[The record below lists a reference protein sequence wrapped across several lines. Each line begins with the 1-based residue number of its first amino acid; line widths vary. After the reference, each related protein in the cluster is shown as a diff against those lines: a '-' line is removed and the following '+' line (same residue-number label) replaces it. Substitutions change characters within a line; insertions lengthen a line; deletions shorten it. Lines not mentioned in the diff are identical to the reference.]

1 MSRIRYECR
10 EYGQIVGIEE
20 ARNGFEHAGCDY
32 GMIDNNTYSAIFQ
45 KVVDET
51 LGDIAF
57 HEAERDAL
65 KGRALEVMWLEHRV
79 TRAK

>member
-1 MSRIRYECR
+1 MSSIRYECR
-10 EYGQIVGIEE
+10 ECGRIVGIEE

-32 GMIDNNTYSAIFQ
+32 GMIDNHYSPLFQ
-45 KVVDET
+45 KIVDQT

-65 KGRALEVMWLEHRV
+65 KGRALEVVWLEHRV
-79 TRAK
+79 ARAK